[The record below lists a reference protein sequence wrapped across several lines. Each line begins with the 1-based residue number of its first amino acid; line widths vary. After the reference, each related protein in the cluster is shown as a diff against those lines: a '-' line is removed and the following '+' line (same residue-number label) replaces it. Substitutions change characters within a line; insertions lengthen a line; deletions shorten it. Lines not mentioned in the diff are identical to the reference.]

1 MLKANK
7 KGTRKTSLTSFIV
20 NFEHFLHFFK
30 CFYCWLWTYK
40 SSLGWYSAYHL
51 ENFKDII
58 PCWNSNS
65 SSLLKSI
72 QSLSSG
78 RGVPVDAWKEN
89 KLCLF
94 PILNK
99 FRLMYWPKSIIT
111 HFHLARNLNEET
123 IFHFIIFKCTKKY
136 SRLLSKLACHLK
148 FLKKN

>member
-1 MLKANK
+1 MRWLLIQETFNCSKSKKKTLKRYEICSKLTK
-7 KGTRKTSLTSFIV
+7 KAPEKHHWRRLLTSNIFYI
-20 NFEHFLHFFK
+20 FFK
-30 CFYCWLWTYK
+30 RFYCWLWTYK

-78 RGVPVDAWKEN
+78 RGVPIDAWKEN

-99 FRLMYWPKSIIT
+99 FRLMYWT
-111 HFHLARNLNEET
+111 
-123 IFHFIIFKCTKKY
+123 
-136 SRLLSKLACHLK
+136 LSK
-148 FLKKN
+148 NQ